1 MIDGPKKHGSGAATA
16 ETLRDPLKL
25 GFGGLSEAQDIQSQP
40 RAQAARDPAAERPFH
55 PLANIFPLLDGDDL
69 AALVAD
75 IRAHGLREPIVLYQ
89 GKILDGRNRYRACKA
104 AGVEPRYRQYE
115 GDDPLALV
123 VSANL
128 HRRHLTAKQKR
139 DLIEKLL
146 KARPEQSDR
155 QIADHVRTDHK
166 TVGKVRKEQERRGE
180 IPHVP
185 TRTDTKGRKQPA
197 KEPQR
202 QVEREEEEKTAKRL
216 PPENVVCA
224 GLDRLV
230 GRPGLSG
237 LRVAN
242 GAMEQAGSE
251 IRLNVDPAALAAA
264 FGVDDPDIATRLLG
278 QLINLVQPEAGK
290 PIDPATINPLIAAV
304 QGIVPSNALEAMI
317 ATMLVAAQH
326 GALDASRRAM
336 HPDQTPAGRQSYLGL
351 ALKAMRTFAQLVET
365 LNHGRAK
372 GPVQRVVVERVTVRD
387 GGQAVVGSVGSRD

>member
-216 PPENVVCA
+216 PPPNPISQAWASATQRQRREFA
-224 GLDRLV
+224 LDHRTDIMRAQQEKADLAEQE
-230 GRPGLSG
+230 RIKQAADRAEARS
-237 LRVAN
+237 N
-242 GAMEQAGSE
+242 GAAHPG
-251 IRLNVDPAALAAA
+251 DDLAI
-264 FGVDDPDIATRLLG
+264 PDFL
-278 QLINLVQPEAGK
+278 
-290 PIDPATINPLIAAV
+290 
-304 QGIVPSNALEAMI
+304 
-317 ATMLVAAQH
+317 
-326 GALDASRRAM
+326 RRG
-336 HPDQTPAGRQSYLGL
+336 TP
-351 ALKAMRTFAQLVET
+351 
-365 LNHGRAK
+365 
-372 GPVQRVVVERVTVRD
+372 
-387 GGQAVVGSVGSRD
+387 